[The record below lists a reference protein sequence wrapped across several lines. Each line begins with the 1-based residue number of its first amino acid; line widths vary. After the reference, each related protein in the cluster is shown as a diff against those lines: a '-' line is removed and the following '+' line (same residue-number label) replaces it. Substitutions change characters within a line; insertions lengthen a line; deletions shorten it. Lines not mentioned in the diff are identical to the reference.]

1 MKRGPETMRRRI
13 KVKTSRAEIPE
24 PACALLAGYGKM
36 QDPDSFPVPPVR
48 RRQPGGPAALSLAQQ
63 QVWLH
68 AQVAPGAIY
77 KEVLMLEHAGPL
89 DLEAL
94 NQSLREVARRHETLR
109 TTFRVAEGNP
119 VQVVAEHQ
127 PAELP
132 VTELNAV
139 PDQERKA
146 AVLRIATEEAR
157 QEFDLTGGPLMRA
170 RLLRLS
176 QENCFL
182 VVTLHTLVADEWSPN
197 ILAGELSALYRSYAA
212 GEPSLLSDLPI
223 QYADYS
229 DWQTSWL
236 QGDVLERNISYWR
249 ERLTGIPPVLELP
262 TDRPRPPMQRFG
274 GARQS
279 LVLSKSLRESL
290 KKLGER
296 ERVTLDVTLLAA
308 FQTLLSRYTGQDD
321 IAVGSIVPGRDEVGT
336 EALIGLF
343 AHTVIIRTD
352 LSGDPTFREL
362 LWRVRDVARADYAH
376 QNVTFDRLVSE
387 LQPERDPSRNPFFQ
401 VLFSLTPSVSLVQ
414 SGWKIAN
421 FEVDTGAAKVDLQ
434 LQLDDRPEGISARF
448 TYNTDLFDA
457 GTIARMVG
465 HFHALLQGIVANP
478 DQQLSRL
485 PLLSQAERH
494 QLLVEWN
501 NTQTDYPRDRCVHQV
516 IQSQVDRTPN
526 ATAVLFE
533 NEQLTYHELNRRAN
547 QLAHYLRKLGVGPEV
562 LVAICV
568 ERSLDMVVGLLGI
581 LKAGGAYVPF
591 DPAYPRERLSF
602 MLEDAEVP
610 VLLTQKRLLESLPES
625 NARVVCLDTDW
636 HEIAEESAENPA
648 SKANPENLAY
658 VIYTS
663 GSTGKP
669 KGVQIPHR
677 AVVNFLTSM
686 SQKPGMASGDR
697 LLAVTTVSFDI
708 AGLEI
713 YLPLIFGAS
722 LEIVSRE

>member
-1 MKRGPETMRRRI
+1 M
-13 KVKTSRAEIPE
+13 TSRAEISE
-24 PACALLAGYGKM
+24 PTRAPLAGYGKM
-36 QDPDSFPVPPVR
+36 QDPHGLPVPPVT
-48 RRQPGGPAALSLAQQ
+48 RRQPGVPAPLSLAQQ

-68 AQVAPGAIY
+68 AQFAPGPLY
-77 KEVLMLEHAGPL
+77 NEVLILEHAGPL

-94 NQSLREVARRHETLR
+94 NRSFREVARRHETLR
-109 TTFRVAEGNP
+109 TTFGVVEGNP
-119 VQVVAEHQ
+119 VQVVAEHL

-146 AVLRIATEEAR
+146 AVVRIATEEAR
-157 QEFDLTGGPLMRA
+157 QEFDLTEGPLMRA

-182 VVTLHTLVADEWSPN
+182 VVTLHTLVADEWSLN
-197 ILAGELSALYRSYAA
+197 ILAGELGALYQAYSA

-223 QYADYS
+223 HYADYS
-229 DWQTSWL
+229 YWQTSWL
-236 QGDVLERNISYWR
+236 QGDVLEQNISYWL

-262 TDRPRPPMQRFG
+262 TDRPRPPMQGFD

-279 LVLSKSLRESL
+279 LVLSKSLSESL
-290 KKLGER
+290 KKLSER

-321 IAVGSIVPGRDEVGT
+321 IAVGSIVPGRDGVGT

-343 AHTVIIRTD
+343 AHTVITRTD
-352 LSGDPTFREL
+352 LAGDPTFREF
-362 LWRVRDVARADYAH
+362 LWRVRDVARGDYAH

-387 LQPERDPSRNPFFQ
+387 LQPERDPSRNPLFQ
-401 VLFSLTPSVSLVQ
+401 VLFSLTPLVSLDQ
-414 SGWKIAN
+414 SGWEIAN

-485 PLLSQAERH
+485 PLLTQAERH

-501 NTQTDYPRDRCVHQV
+501 NTQTDYLRDRCVHQV
-516 IQSQVDRTPN
+516 IQLQVDRTPN
-526 ATAVLFE
+526 ATAAVFE
-533 NEQLTYHELNRRAN
+533 NEQLTHRELNRRAN

-568 ERSLDMVVGLLGI
+568 ERSLDIVVGLLGI
-581 LKAGGAYVPF
+581 LKAGGAYVPL

-636 HEIAEESAENPA
+636 HEIAKESAENLA
-648 SKANPENLAY
+648 SPDSASRGGQFPDLDEPEARHGQR
-658 VIYTS
+658 
-663 GSTGKP
+663 GSTA
-669 KGVQIPHR
+669 R
-677 AVVNFLTSM
+677 CYYS
-686 SQKPGMASGDR
+686 
-697 LLAVTTVSFDI
+697 LL
-708 AGLEI
+708 
-713 YLPLIFGAS
+713 
-722 LEIVSRE
+722 